1 MLVKVRYLGVLRSK
15 LGLKEGEYSLEDGAS
30 LSDLFDK
37 IVEVHGGS
45 VRRLFEVDRS
55 GIDPS
60 FVITVNGVTVDR
72 QHGKNIQLKNGDVV
86 AIMSLISGG

>member
-15 LGLKEGEYSLEDGAS
+15 LGLKEGEYNLEDGAS
-30 LSDLFDK
+30 LSDLFNK

-45 VRRLFEVDRS
+45 VRRLFEADRS
-55 GIDPS
+55 RVDPS
-60 FVITVNGVTVDR
+60 FVVTVNGVAVDR
-72 QHGKNIQLKNGDVV
+72 LRGKDVQLKNGDVV